1 MRRFGVQ
8 LVAIT
13 LTGLAAIVA
22 AVMLLSGVAKADSVD
37 DYIATYADAIC
48 TFLDEHHTPEGVDT
62 AIQTVYA
69 NGFSQR
75 DTAGIMVQAINE
87 TCPRNWP
94 LLQNFIDLYKDGS
107 VMKR

>member
-1 MRRFGVQ
+1 MRRLNIF
-8 LVAIT
+8 AIA
-13 LTGLAAIVA
+13 LAVFVA
-22 AVMLLSGVAKADSVD
+22 ATGVAKADSAD
-37 DYIATYADAIC
+37 DYIATYGDAIC

-75 DTAGIMVQAINE
+75 DTAGIMVQTINE